1 MFEKLDLVK
10 ARPARVL
17 DIGCGKGQGMATLSA
32 RFPQAQV
39 FGVDSALPMLL
50 AARRSEGRFVRW
62 LRSMT
67 GDGAAG
73 LRRPHARLCADAQRL
88 PVRTSSVDLL
98 WSNLLW
104 HWLDQPLL
112 ALQDWYRVI
121 RPGGLLMFSSF
132 GVDTGRELAALGW
145 PIPAFPDM
153 HDIGDA
159 LSKNG
164 FAEPVMDTE
173 RITLEYRDPLKLIA
187 ELSALGGHASRNRRP
202 GLSGRSARAGWL
214 AMLGEAQRAGGG
226 ILPVTVEVVYGHAWC
241 GAQKRLPDGLAPVNW
256 LGSKISSFKK

>member
-10 ARPARVL
+10 SEPARVL
-17 DIGCGKGQGMATLSA
+17 DIGCGRGQGMAALSA
-32 RFPQAQV
+32 RYPHAQV
-39 FGVDSALPMLL
+39 IGVDSALPMLF
-50 AARRSEGRFVRW
+50 AAGRNDGRFVRW
-62 LRSMT
+62 LRAMT
-67 GDGAAG
+67 GDAAAR
-73 LRRPHARLCADAQRL
+73 LQSPHGRLCADAERL
-88 PVRTSSVDLL
+88 PLMSSSVDLL

-104 HWLDQPLL
+104 HWLDKPMA
-112 ALQDWYRVI
+112 ALQEWYRVI

-164 FAEPVMDTE
+164 FADPVMDTE

-187 ELSALGGHASRNRRP
+187 ELSALGGHAAPDRRP
-202 GLSGRSARAGWL
+202 GLYGRGARARWL
-214 AMLGEAQRAGGG
+214 ARLDEARSSGGG
-226 ILPVTVEVVYGHAWC
+226 VLPVTVEVVYGHAWC
-241 GAQKRLPDGLAPVNW
+241 GARKRLADGLAPVDW
-256 LGSKISSFKK
+256 MGSKISSFKK

>member
-10 ARPARVL
+10 TQPARVL
-17 DIGCGKGQGMATLSA
+17 DIGCGKGHGMATLSA
-32 RFPQAQV
+32 RFPNAQV
-39 FGVDSALPMLL
+39 VGVDSALPMLL
-50 AARRSEGRFVRW
+50 ASGRNDGRFVRW

-67 GDGAAG
+67 GDGTAG
-73 LRRPHARLCADAQRL
+73 MRRRDARLCADAQRL
-88 PVRTSSVDLL
+88 PLQTSSVDLL

-104 HWLDQPLL
+104 HWLDKPML
-112 ALQDWYRVI
+112 ALEDWYRVI
-121 RPGGLLMFSSF
+121 RPGGLLMLSSF

-173 RITLEYRDPLKLIA
+173 RITLEYRDPLKLIT
-187 ELSALGGHASRNRRP
+187 ELSSLAGHASHNRRR
-202 GLSGRSARAGWL
+202 GLSGRGARSNWL
-214 AMLGEAQRAGGG
+214 ATLGEAQRAGGG
-226 ILPVTVEVVYGHAWC
+226 VLPITVEVVYGHAWC
-241 GAQKRLPDGLAPVNW
+241 AAQKRLPDGLAPVKW